1 MFLFALLGA
10 TTGAIVLNL
19 LNANK
24 Q

>member
-1 MFLFALLGA
+1 MFVFALLGA